1 MPQSPSGDL
10 EDECDEV
17 QIGDKDTVAGRS
29 TNIYFQS
36 SFLNNH

>member
-29 TNIYFQS
+29 TWESTRKYLVS
-36 SFLNNH
+36 K